1 MELQQE
7 SYTKKATDK
16 EVGYEFCHTKGG
28 ASAESYTKKA
38 TDDDIGYEFC
48 HTSGGA

>member
-1 MELQQE
+1 MEKETEAVGGEE
-7 SYTKKATDK
+7 SIH
-16 EVGYEFCHTKGG
+16 GYEFCHTKGG